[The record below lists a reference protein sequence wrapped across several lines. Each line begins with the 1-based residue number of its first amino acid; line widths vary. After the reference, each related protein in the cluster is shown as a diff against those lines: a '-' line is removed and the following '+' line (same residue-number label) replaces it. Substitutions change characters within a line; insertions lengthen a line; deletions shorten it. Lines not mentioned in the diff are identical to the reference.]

1 MTDADSARRVECER
15 YRGMANEIRT
25 LLPRLSHSEAVAD
38 LRLLVIRYERLA
50 ERLEAA
56 PWDSTA
62 PVPGAPRGVER
73 RRRPRPA
80 PVSSK

>member
-1 MTDADSARRVECER
+1 MTDADSARRIERDR
-15 YRGMANEIRT
+15 YRAVAHEIRA
-25 LLPRLSHSEAVAD
+25 LIPRLSHSEAIED
-38 LRLLVIRYERLA
+38 LRLLAIRYESLA

-56 PWDSTA
+56 PWDFTA
-62 PVPGAPRGVER
+62 RVPGAPRGVER